1 MSGRH
6 QQNEQ
11 QHECHVEIRGLV
23 FRRGERAIFDGVD
36 IDIRRGRIT
45 AILGPSGTGKTTL
58 LRLIGGQL
66 RPDAGTVKVE
76 GRDLAGLNRAG
87 LYDIRR
93 RMGMLFQSGALFT
106 DLSVYEN
113 VAFPLRA
120 HTRLPES
127 MLRDLVLLKLNAVGL
142 RGARDLMPQELSG
155 GMARRVA
162 LARAIA
168 LDPDMVMFDEP
179 FAGQD
184 PIAMGVLVKLIKS
197 LNQSVGVTSVIVSHD
212 VPETLSIADYIYVV
226 SGGKVVG
233 HGTPDEVMNSASA
246 EVRQFMRGEPD
257 GPVPFHFP
265 ARDYAEDLL
274 AAGEDVAHG

>member
-1 MSGRH
+1 MDDPG
-6 QQNEQ
+6 N
-11 QHECHVEIRGLV
+11 HVEIRSLS
-23 FRRGERAIFDGVD
+23 FSRGARVIFDGVD
-36 IDIRRGRIT
+36 INIVRGRIT

-66 RPDAGTVKVE
+66 QPDAGSVLVE
-76 GRDLAGLNRAG
+76 GRDLAGLSRSE
-87 LYDIRR
+87 LYAVRS

-120 HTRLPES
+120 HTRLPEA
-127 MLRDLVLLKLNAVGL
+127 MLRDLVLIKLNAVGL
-142 RGARDLMPQELSG
+142 RGARDLMPSELSG

-168 LDPDMVMFDEP
+168 LDPDLVMFDEP

-212 VPETLSIADYIYVV
+212 VPETLSIADYIYVISNGRV
-226 SGGKVVG
+226 IGQGA
-233 HGTPDEVMNSASA
+233 PAEVMKSASP

-257 GPVPFHFP
+257 GPVPFHYP
-265 ARDYAEDLL
+265 SRGYREDLL
-274 AAGEDVAHG
+274 REGLPAEDMPRG

>member
-1 MSGRH
+1 MPAAATA
-6 QQNEQ
+6 
-11 QHECHVEIRGLV
+11 HVEIRGLH
-23 FRRGERAIFDGVD
+23 FARGKRPIFAGVD
-36 IDIRRGRIT
+36 LDIRRGRIT

-66 RPDAGTVKVE
+66 QPDAGTVAVE
-76 GRDLAGLNRAG
+76 GRDLATLSRHE
-87 LYDIRR
+87 LYEARS

-106 DLSVYEN
+106 DLSVSEN

-120 HTRLPES
+120 HHADLPES
-127 MLRDLVLLKLNAVGL
+127 MIRDLVLMKLNAVGL
-142 RGARDLMPQELSG
+142 RGARDLMPAELSG

-168 LDPDMVMFDEP
+168 LDPDLVMYDEP

-197 LNQSVGVTSVIVSHD
+197 LNEAVGVTSIIVSHD
-212 VPETLSIADYIYVV
+212 VPETCSIADYVYVISNGRV
-226 SGGKVVG
+226 IGQ
-233 HGTPDEVMNSASA
+233 GTPAEVMDSPSA

-257 GPVPFHFP
+257 GPVPFHYP
-265 ARDYAEDLL
+265 APTLSEDLR
-274 AAGEDVAHG
+274 HG